1 MRSRFWLGLILSFG
15 LLTLGSCGGLLM
27 ASGLNR
33 ASLAELQG
41 SGPAWTPPPVTPTP
55 AVSAEVNSSGGAEVY
70 RAAFAPGAEVRNIT
84 GSRVN
89 IRSTAGYLAKPGND
103 VIAQVAPGERVEI
116 LGPSAEADG
125 LIWWQIAYPAPDGR
139 TVEGW
144 VAEATASGVTIL
156 GE

>member
-1 MRSRFWLGLILSFG
+1 
-15 LLTLGSCGGLLM
+15 M

-55 AVSAEVNSSGGAEVY
+55 ETIDQVNANGADAISGMT
-70 RAAFAPGAEVRNIT
+70 FTPGDEVRNIT

-103 VIAQVAPGERVEI
+103 VIAQIPPGERVEI
-116 LGPSAEADG
+116 LGPSAEVDG